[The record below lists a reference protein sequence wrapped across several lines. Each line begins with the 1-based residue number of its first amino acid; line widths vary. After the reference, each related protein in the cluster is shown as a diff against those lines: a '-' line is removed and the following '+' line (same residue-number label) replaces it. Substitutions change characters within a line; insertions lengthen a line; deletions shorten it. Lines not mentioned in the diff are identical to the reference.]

1 VKYFWRVSY
10 FCGMTGRPKT
20 TTESQSSRTSPV
32 TFDSV
37 ADKQAAQAHAK
48 RMGRPLAAHLKYLLI
63 KDMEANPAPKEA

>member
-1 VKYFWRVSY
+1 
-10 FCGMTGRPKT
+10 MTGRPKT

-48 RMGRPLAAHLKYLLI
+48 RMGRPLAAHLRYLLQ
-63 KDMEANPAPKEA
+63 KDMEANPAPEKPASGTLD